1 MKVLFILDDR
11 TLHQEPLGV
20 ISLSASMQ
28 LAGHEAEAINGEAA
42 GEGLVEEVRA
52 RSPHLIAFS
61 STTGPH
67 KLHLEQARLIKAEL
81 DVFAIMGNA
90 HPSFFPEVLEE
101 ADCLDFICRGEGDE
115 ALIELLDALEKGGDP
130 TGIPNIDA
138 KVNGK
143 VHRNP
148 LRPFIQDLDAL
159 PYPDRML
166 TRHLNDYF
174 VDGTSHFITG
184 RGCPY
189 NCSYCFNHTLRKM
202 ADGRYVRRRSVENV
216 MRELEAVR
224 RLNRPRMMN
233 FQDDTFI
240 LNRRWLQEFTERYRT
255 EIGLPYLCH
264 VRADLVKEDVVEWLA
279 SSNCVMV
286 CIGVEA
292 GNAYLRNKVLR
303 RNLSSEQIIRACH
316 ILRDHG
322 IDVLTQNMVGIPHET
337 VKTFWETLE
346 LNRACDAAVV
356 QFNLFRPLPDTDI
369 TQMAIDNSFFDG
381 DYGHVQE
388 SFYDGGMGLELPE
401 KAELEATAAYANL
414 IVDSKLVRSAT
425 RALCLLP
432 RNNRFKLRA
441 MGWLA
446 RHQGGIRRRLGCRDS
461 RWCSLSRYWADVDE
475 TPDGKASLAQGK
487 PLMDGA

>member
-1 MKVLFILDDR
+1 MKVLFVIDDCTLD
-11 TLHQEPLGV
+11 QEPLG
-20 ISLSASMQ
+20 IMSLTASMRQ
-28 LAGHEAEAINGEAA
+28 AGHQAEAINGEAA
-42 GEGLVEEVRA
+42 GEDLVEEVRA
-52 RSPHLIAFS
+52 RDPQLIGFS
-61 STTGPH
+61 STTGQH
-67 KLHLEQARLIKAEL
+67 KLHLQQARRIKAEL
-81 DVFAIMGNA
+81 DVPMIMGNA
-90 HPSFFPEVLEE
+90 HATFFPEVLEE
-101 ADCLDFICRGEGDE
+101 EDCLDFICRGEGDE
-115 ALIELLDALEKGGDP
+115 AFVELLDALEKGSDP

-138 KVNGK
+138 KVDGK

-148 LRPFIQDLDAL
+148 LRPFIQDLDGL
-159 PYPDRML
+159 PFPDRML

-174 VDGTSHFITG
+174 VEGTSHFVTG

-189 NCSYCFNHTLRKM
+189 NCSYCFNHTFRKM
-202 ADGRYVRRRSVENV
+202 AEGRYVRRRSVASV
-216 MRELEAVR
+216 MGELEAVR

-240 LNRRWLQEFTERYRT
+240 LNRRWLQEFAERYRA

-264 VRADLVKEDVVEWLA
+264 VRADLVKEDVAEWLA
-279 SSNCVMV
+279 SSKCAIV

-346 LNRACDAAVV
+346 INRACKAAVV
-356 QFNLFRPLPDTDI
+356 QFNLFRPHPDTDL
-369 TQMAIDNSFFDG
+369 TQVAIDNSFFDG
-381 DYGHVQE
+381 DYARVHE
-388 SFYDGGMGLELPE
+388 SFYDGIGLELPE

-414 IVDSKLVRSAT
+414 IVDSGLVRSAT
-425 RALCLLP
+425 RALRLLP
-432 RNNRFKLRA
+432 RNNRLKLRA

-461 RWCSLSRYWADVDE
+461 RWSPLSRYWAENDE
-475 TPDGKASLAQGK
+475 TADTGAGPAQGA